1 MNSSKRVLAILF
13 GNFCTAVGTV
23 FFIVPS
29 GLITGGVTGFAL
41 ALTAYRHIP
50 VSYGIAIIS
59 VLLLLLGWVSLGR
72 NFAASS
78 ALSAISFPAC
88 VWICE
93 QAAKVITFR
102 VDDLMMNLVC
112 AALMFGYGVALVM
125 KQGASTGGL
134 DTISM
139 ILYKKRGISLVI
151 TVNMLEVLSMLPQM
165 GYSGNEQILGGFL
178 LTIFYT
184 TIMNYFISKE
194 VAQIQVMIYSQQF
207 EKILEFIDKELHR
220 GSTLFRVQGG
230 YTREDTFALQTII
243 SNREL
248 FQLKEKVLELDA
260 HAFMT
265 ISEVSRVNG
274 KGFTLDSDVP
284 GDARKGKD
292 LI

>member
-1 MNSSKRVLAILF
+1 MYSAKRAAAILF

-41 ALTAYRHIP
+41 ALTAYQHIP
-50 VSYGIAIIS
+50 VSYGIAAIS
-59 VLLLLLGWVSLGR
+59 ILLLLLGWICLGR
-72 NFAASS
+72 GFAASS

-93 QAAKVITFR
+93 QAAMHITFT
-102 VDDLMMNLVC
+102 VDDLMLNLCC
-112 AALMFGYGVALVM
+112 AALLFGYGVALVM

-139 ILYKKRGISLVI
+139 ILYKKKGVSLII
-151 TVNMLEVLSMLPQM
+151 TVNVLEVLSMLPQM

-194 VAQIQVMIYSQQF
+194 VAQIQVMIYSQRF
-207 EKILEFIDKELHR
+207 EQILAFIDNELHR
-220 GSTLFRVQGG
+220 GSTLFKVQGG
-230 YTREDTFALQTII
+230 YSREDTYALQTII

-248 FQLKEKVLELDA
+248 FTLKEKVLEMDE

-284 GDARKGKD
+284 GDKRKGKN